1 MSYICYKPA
10 GSCPGCSHYRY
21 DEDYG
26 GMACFAQVDE
36 NATKGEK
43 ENNYTAH
50 CGIRSNAFEAIRKAV
65 QSDIDAGEPLYILEE
80 SKEEFVVV
88 DDTEGMSRAIRYV
101 RHDKITP
108 DWLEEHI
115 LMSSMVSWFDHAVD
129 PHSLAEYI
137 FRAVDRHILQ
147 TLEYIVIIADAD
159 RDWDELF
166 PVLEDRHGNPILDC
180 CDLPDDGMLGVELA
194 EYQTVVI
201 NLDEIVRSSKEICAE
216 GFSNL
221 DTEVN
226 LGVITTVLHELFH
239 MAQNDPYASEELFQ
253 GLPQDPEAQAEA
265 WARRTFEEHGGY
277 VLAK

>member
-1 MSYICYKPA
+1 
-10 GSCPGCSHYRY
+10 
-21 DEDYG
+21 
-26 GMACFAQVDE
+26 MAEAFDL
-36 NATKGEK
+36 
-43 ENNYTAH
+43 
-50 CGIRSNAFEAIRKAV
+50 IRELV

-80 SKEEFVVV
+80 SQDEFVVV
-88 DDTEGMSRAIRYV
+88 DDTEGTSRAIRYV
-101 RHDKITP
+101 CHDKITP

-115 LMSSMVSWFDHAVD
+115 LMSSMSKWIDQTVD

-147 TLEYIVIIADAD
+147 TLEYIVIIVDAD

-166 PVLEDRHGNPILDC
+166 PILEDRYGNPILDC
-180 CDLPDDGMLGVELA
+180 CDLPDNGLLGIELA

-201 NLDEIVRSSKEICAE
+201 NLDEIVRSAKEICAD
-216 GFSNL
+216 GFGNL

-226 LGVITTVLHELFH
+226 IGVITTVLHELFH
-239 MAQNDPYASEELFQ
+239 MVQNDPYAPEELFQ
-253 GLPQDPEAQAEA
+253 GLPKDPEAQAET

>member
-1 MSYICYKPA
+1 MNC
-10 GSCPGCSHYRY
+10 
-21 DEDYG
+21 E
-26 GMACFAQVDE
+26 
-36 NATKGEK
+36 T
-43 ENNYTAH
+43 
-50 CGIRSNAFEAIRKAV
+50 RSDAFDAIRKAV
-65 QSDIDAGEPLYILEE
+65 QSDIDAGKPLYILEE

-88 DDTEGMSRAIRYV
+88 DDTVGMSRAIRYV

-115 LMSSMVSWFDHAVD
+115 LMSSMVNWFDHAVD

-239 MAQNDPYASEELFQ
+239 MAQNDPYAPEELFQ

-265 WARRTFEEHGGY
+265 WARRTFEEHCGY